1 MNYIY
6 EHKDLFTMPNDYL
19 YAHCISSDFVMGG
32 GIALQFTKRGVKEKL
47 KATCEQFWNGH
58 GYCRVVKMKNH
69 IVANLITK
77 ENVYDKPTYETLTE
91 SLFDLKKY
99 MIENHIN
106 KVAMPLIGC
115 GLDTLEW
122 SNVEKIIKNVFNDT
136 NFEIFIC
143 KWS

>member
-1 MNYIY
+1 
-6 EHKDLFTMPNDYL
+6 
-19 YAHCISSDFVMGG
+19 
-32 GIALQFTKRGVKEKL
+32 
-47 KATCEQFWNGH
+47 
-58 GYCRVVKMKNH
+58 MKNH
-69 IVANLITK
+69 TVANLITK

-115 GLDTLEW
+115 GLDMLEW

-143 KWS
+143 EWS